1 MGISLEQLDRKT
13 VAVELTIAGEV
24 RILRGV
30 GNYVHDEVLGDS
42 LRIALDDPDS
52 QTEILLRKSE
62 WAGPI
67 VLDDQ
72 HGCDYR
78 IRLGSVCSLP

>member
-24 RILRGV
+24 RVLRGV
-30 GNYVHDEVLGDS
+30 GNYVHDELLGDC
-42 LRIALDDPDS
+42 LRIAPDDPES
-52 QTEILLRKSE
+52 QVEIFLRQSE

-78 IRLGSVCSLP
+78 IRLDTVCSLK